1 MKLRTMRRGAKTPIS
16 AIIMALILS
25 GGAMAPALGQ
35 GMVVHDPANVAQN
48 VLQAARAL
56 QQVNNQIQQ
65 LENEVRMLKG
75 LELQLAPEVGQSIA
89 AAREL
94 FSQAQAIRYNL
105 GTIAGDVKALYPE
118 DYKDLG
124 IEDMLKRSDLW
135 IAQSRASL
143 KGVLEQQARAAQ
155 GLETAQDRTGR
166 ALAASGGAEGQTS
179 AIQASN
185 QILGVLSQQ
194 LAEMQALQIAQSRA
208 LTEEKLERAAR
219 ETRALEIQRKAF
231 PKARGGADAAPA
243 RSVF

>member
-1 MKLRTMRRGAKTPIS
+1 MRTRKS
-16 AIIMALILS
+16 LILALLLAGS
-25 GGAMAPALGQ
+25 VMHPAFGQ

-56 QQVNNQIQQ
+56 QQVNNQIRQ
-65 LENEVRMLKG
+65 LENEVLMLKR
-75 LELQLAPEVGQSIA
+75 LDLQMAPEVGQSIA

-105 GTIAGDVKALYPE
+105 GTIAADVKTLYPD

-124 IEDMLKRSDLW
+124 VEEMLKRSDIW
-135 IAQSRASL
+135 IAQSRTSL
-143 KGVLEQQARAAQ
+143 QSVLEQQARAAAA
-155 GLETAQDRTGR
+155 LETAQERTGR
-166 ALAASGGAEGQTS
+166 ALDASGGAEGQTS

-194 LAEMQALQIAQSRA
+194 LADMQALQIAQSRA

-219 ETRALEIQRKAF
+219 EARALELQRRAF
-231 PKARGGADAAPA
+231 PQSRTANGAAAAPA